1 MTGTMM
7 PIGDWSDLEPTS
19 PDERARAADN
29 RADSVIDS
37 LYDDVAAVTRGL
49 VEIKRLADHLEATLR

>member
-7 PIGDWSDLEPTS
+7 PIGDWSDHEPTF
-19 PDERARAADN
+19 PDERAGAAGQ
-29 RADSVIDS
+29 RADAVLDS
-37 LYDDVAAVTRGL
+37 LGDDVAAVTRGL